1 MKDVYVRLGVGTAG
15 KSDIPSLYLSTTPMI
30 ASSSLTQKKTITLQ
44 QKNLGKNINP
54 TPQRAALLYKVVQA
68 ARSARTP
75 QGRHPSARI
84 RSSRARTPKA
94 NANKHSYATPQP
106 PPSRAPP
113 PPSLSPS
120 RTTTRRRRSTAPL
133 RHRWCWRSGSM
144 LQQQRRR
151 RHGRYWRRRRS

>member
-1 MKDVYVRLGVGTAG
+1 MCDWGLGRPVSQIFPHFLINNT
-15 KSDIPSLYLSTTPMI
+15 DDRIILITH
-30 ASSSLTQKKTITLQ
+30 QKKKQ
-44 QKNLGKNINP
+44 SHSNKQKNLGKNINP
-54 TPQRAALLYKVVQA
+54 TPQRTAPLYKVVQA

-84 RSSRARTPKA
+84 RSSRAHTPKA

-120 RTTTRRRRSTAPL
+120 GTTTRRRRSTAPL